1 MSIFDSHAHYL
12 DSRFDED
19 RDELLTSLFANGVC
33 GIIEGGT
40 TAAASAEAVALAQR
54 YPHFWATVGI
64 HPQEAGEATPE
75 DLVTLENLAAN
86 PKTVG
91 IGEIGL
97 DYHYEDCCPRDV
109 QQHYFRKQLEL
120 ANRLQLPVVIHDREA
135 HEDTV
140 RLLQEYRP
148 LGVLH
153 CFSGSVE
160 MAREILDIGMYIS
173 LGGVVTFKNARKT
186 VEVAAAVPLDKL
198 LLETDAPYLAPE
210 PHRGK
215 RCDSSLILHT
225 AEKIAAIR
233 GITAE
238 EVLNATTENARRLYR
253 LS

>member
-12 DSRFDED
+12 DPRFDED
-19 RDELLTSLFANGVC
+19 RDELLASLFANGVC